1 MSERRGR
8 QGEGTGGAQHRR
20 EGERPRD
27 VRAPSGKPQQR
38 QSSATGKR
46 ERERTNASGG
56 RAQATRPYY
65 PPQPRKPRR
74 PPVDVDALL
83 ARRDEIAAQTL
94 DELEHAD
101 TVAQA
106 ESEGA
111 PPDLTDIGS
120 LKRLL
125 ARHGLRPNKS
135 FGQHFLI
142 SRKALDA
149 VVEAARLEPGDN
161 VLEVGSGT
169 GVLTVELAEK
179 TARVVAVE
187 IDRNILPV
195 LRETTARF
203 PNVEIIPR
211 DLLDVH
217 PEQVFGE
224 QPYKL
229 VANLPY
235 YITALTLRHFLEAR
249 NRPREMV
256 VMVQREV
263 AQRMTAAPGDM
274 SLLALSVQFYAEPR
288 IVAQVPPTAFFPPPQ
303 VESAVVRLELRPEPP
318 LSGAA
323 RERFFELAH
332 AGFAERRKQVHNSLA
347 RNLRVPQETVARWLT
362 AAGIDPMRRAET
374 LSLEDWLRLT
384 RASLEPHRTEGTA
397 EGAED
402 AEGEKEPENAKDA
415 K

>member
-1 MSERRGR
+1 
-8 QGEGTGGAQHRR
+8 
-20 EGERPRD
+20 
-27 VRAPSGKPQQR
+27 
-38 QSSATGKR
+38 
-46 ERERTNASGG
+46 
-56 RAQATRPYY
+56 
-65 PPQPRKPRR
+65 
-74 PPVDVDALL
+74 VDVDAIL
-83 ARRDEIAAQTL
+83 AHRVEIVAETL
-94 DELEHAD
+94 HELEHAEAA
-101 TVAQA
+101 AQA
-106 ESEGA
+106 EDEGA
-111 PPDLTDIGS
+111 APDLTDIGS

-149 VVEAARLEPGDN
+149 VVEAARLEGGDN

-169 GVLTVELAEK
+169 GVLTVELASR

-203 PNVEIIPR
+203 PNVEIVPR
-211 DLLDVH
+211 DLLDID
-217 PEQVFGE
+217 PEQVFSGE
-224 QPYKL
+224 PYKL

-263 AQRMTAAPGDM
+263 AERMTAAPGDM
-274 SLLALSVQFYAEPR
+274 SLLALSVQFYAEPK
-288 IVAQVPPTAFFPPPQ
+288 IVARVPPTAFFPPPQ
-303 VESAVVRLELRPEPP
+303 VESAVVRLELHPEPP

-332 AGFAERRKQVHNSLA
+332 AGFAEKRKQVHNSLA
-347 RNLRVPQETVARWLT
+347 RNLRVPQEEVARWLAT
-362 AAGIDPMRRAET
+362 AGIDPMRRAET
-374 LSLEDWLRLT
+374 LSLADWLRLT
-384 RASLEPHRTEGTA
+384 RASMDQHEGTA
-397 EGAED
+397 EDAED
-402 AEGEKEPENAKDA
+402 AEGESE
-415 K
+415 

>member
-1 MSERRGR
+1 MSERRERQSDGAGGARRGEGQRRADRGRAPR
-8 QGEGTGGAQHRR
+8 QGRSRPHTSPVPRRDDAAASAGAP
-20 EGERPRD
+20 PRD
-27 VRAPSGKPQQR
+27 SEHTERGQQ
-38 QSSATGKR
+38 AH
-46 ERERTNASGG
+46 AV
-56 RAQATRPYY
+56 RPYY
-65 PPQPRKPRR
+65 PPQPRKPRK

-83 ARRDEIAAQTL
+83 ARRDEIAAETL
-94 DELEHAD
+94 RELEHAD
-101 TVAQA
+101 TVALA
-106 ESEGA
+106 EGEGA

-149 VVEAARLEPGDN
+149 VIEAARLESGDN
-161 VLEVGSGT
+161 VLEVGAGT
-169 GVLTVELAEK
+169 GVLTVELAGRA
-179 TARVVAVE
+179 ARVVAVE

-211 DLLDVH
+211 DLLDIH
-217 PEQVFGE
+217 PEQVFGDE
-224 QPYKL
+224 PYKL

-288 IVAQVPPTAFFPPPQ
+288 IVAQVPPTAFFPPPRI
-303 VESAVVRLELRPEPP
+303 ESAVVRLELRPEPP
-318 LSGAA
+318 LSGAP

-332 AGFAERRKQVHNSLA
+332 AGFAEKRKQVHNSLA
-347 RNLRVPQETVARWLT
+347 RNLHVPQETAARWLAT
-362 AAGIDPMRRAET
+362 VGIDPMRRAET
-374 LSLEDWLRLT
+374 LSFDDWLRLT
-384 RASLEPHRTEGTA
+384 RASL
-397 EGAED
+397 
-402 AEGEKEPENAKDA
+402 GES
-415 K
+415 

>member
-1 MSERRGR
+1 VTTDPTRRHSRRPPRDASPDKTQRHPRPSRGTAREARAAASNEAGARDGQRQRDTAGRERGR
-8 QGEGTGGAQHRR
+8 GARHPSFP
-20 EGERPRD
+20 PR
-27 VRAPSGKPQQR
+27 
-38 QSSATGKR
+38 
-46 ERERTNASGG
+46 
-56 RAQATRPYY
+56 
-65 PPQPRKPRR
+65 PRKPRK
-74 PPVDVDALL
+74 PPVDVDAIL
-83 ARRDEIAAQTL
+83 ARRDEIAAETL
-94 DELEHAD
+94 HEVEHAA

-142 SRKALDA
+142 SRHALEA
-149 VVEAARLEPGDN
+149 VIEAARLAPGDN
-161 VLEVGSGT
+161 VLEVGAGT
-169 GVLTVELAEK
+169 GVLTVELAPRAK
-179 TARVVAVE
+179 RVVAVE
-187 IDRNILPV
+187 LDRNILPV

-224 QPYKL
+224 EPYKL

-235 YITALTLRHFLEAR
+235 YITALTLRHFLEAS

-263 AQRMTAAPGDM
+263 ARRMTAAPGDM
-274 SLLALSVQFYAEPR
+274 SLLGLSVQFYAEPR
-288 IVAQVPPTAFFPPPQ
+288 IVTYVPPTAFFPPPE

-318 LSGAA
+318 LTGAA
-323 RERFFELAH
+323 RERLFQLAH
-332 AGFAERRKQVHNSLA
+332 AAFAEKRKQIHNSLA
-347 RNLRVPQETVARWLT
+347 RNLHVPQETVARWLAT
-362 AAGIDPMRRAET
+362 ADIAPTRRAET
-374 LSLEDWLRLT
+374 LSLDDWLRLT
-384 RASLEPHRTEGTA
+384 RAAQGPA
-397 EGAED
+397 GAG
-402 AEGEKEPENAKDA
+402 A
-415 K
+415 